1 VTGADEDAKAR
12 DALGD
17 ARKAPHRLDDEADR
31 EELRTR
37 YYGLLQELRVV
48 LPGVQLLSA
57 FLLTVPFAQRFGE
70 LDSASR
76 GLFGAALLLA
86 LSSVVAFVTPAAL
99 HRFGERTARA
109 HRLAISIMATRIGL
123 LLLAGALI
131 CSLTV
136 VARFLYSD
144 AVAYTL
150 VGIFTASVLTA
161 WLLVPFLTRHDP
173 D

>member
-1 VTGADEDAKAR
+1 MTGADEDANEL

-17 ARKAPHRLDDEADR
+17 ARKSPHRLDDEADR
-31 EELRTR
+31 DELRQR
-37 YYGLLQELRVV
+37 YYGLLQELRIV

-57 FLLTVPFAQRFGE
+57 FLLTVPFAQRFGD
-70 LDSASR
+70 LDTASR

-86 LSSVVAFVTPAAL
+86 LLSVVSFVTPAAL

-109 HRLAISIMATRIGL
+109 RRLAISIMATRIGL
-123 LLLAGALI
+123 LLLAGVLI

-150 VGIFTASVLTA
+150 VGIFTAAVVTA
-161 WLLVPFLTRHDP
+161 WLLLPFLTRHEP